1 MFTKIFVSTPTPL
14 CLLSFNIFNIRKERR
29 DGSWITQ
36 STANIKNTLLF
47 IRNNRLI
54 FIPTSLL
61 RHPKVEVILLDNNLL
76 TEIPNFV
83 FNLPALKV
91 LSFSGNQLLPE
102 PQKIKPVFS
111 PDEKSI
117 LEVIATVEVTESP
130 GCNIHQEDKRESST
144 LYEEIKITDRNH
156 AQPLKGF
163 QSCSRCVSDIL
174 NKYERS
180 DSNIK
185 NEKTKKELLQI
196 KKENIKLQTSHR
208 DTLES
213 DLRKYIAENKKIN
226 KNRTEKVSVEN
237 ISTKEMLKIS
247 WELLKHSTL
256 AFSCHYKLKSRL
268 RIFQCIIIF
277 TQ

>member
-1 MFTKIFVSTPTPL
+1 MF
-14 CLLSFNIFNIRKERR
+14 
-29 DGSWITQ
+29 
-36 STANIKNTLLF
+36 
-47 IRNNRLI
+47 
-54 FIPTSLL
+54 

-102 PQKIKPVFS
+102 PQKDKPVFS

-117 LEVIATVEVTESP
+117 LEVIATVKTTQSP
-130 GCNIHQEDKRESST
+130 GCNEHQKRESSS
-144 LYEEIKITDRNH
+144 LYEEIEITDRNH
-156 AQPLKGF
+156 VKPLRGF

-174 NKYERS
+174 SKYNRS
-180 DSNIK
+180 NSNIK
-185 NEKTKKELLQI
+185 HEKTKKELHS
-196 KKENIKLQTSHR
+196 KKEKIKLQTSHR

-213 DLRKYIAENKKIN
+213 DLRKYIEENKKIN

-247 WELLKHSTL
+247 WDLLQHSTL
-256 AFSCHYKLKSRL
+256 AFTCHYKLKSRMN
-268 RIFQCIIIF
+268 IFQCKIIF
-277 TQ
+277 NF

>member
-1 MFTKIFVSTPTPL
+1 ML
-14 CLLSFNIFNIRKERR
+14 
-29 DGSWITQ
+29 
-36 STANIKNTLLF
+36 

-54 FIPTSLL
+54 FIPTSLC

-91 LSFSGNQLLPE
+91 LSFSGNQLLPG
-102 PQKIKPVFS
+102 PQKIEPVFS

-117 LEVIATVEVTESP
+117 LEVIASVEISESP
-130 GCNIHQEDKRESST
+130 GCNEHKELKRESTS

-156 AQPLKGF
+156 VQPLKGF
-163 QSCSRCVSDIL
+163 QSCSRCVSDIF
-174 NKYERS
+174 NQYKRS
-180 DSNIK
+180 DSNNK
-185 NEKTKKELLQI
+185 HEKTKTELLQI

-213 DLRKYIAENKKIN
+213 DLRKFIAENKKIN
-226 KNRTEKVSVEN
+226 KSRKEKVSVET

-256 AFSCHYKLKSRL
+256 AFTCHYKLKSTL
-268 RIFQCIIIF
+268 RIFQCKIIF
-277 TQ
+277 IL